1 MNYIL
6 SFAVI
11 SVLAAAILLIGSS
24 TPVFAQENITMNNS
38 SVPGNTS
45 EINTGTGMDTSP
57 PMLGNDTDANIT
69 TTQ

>member
-11 SVLAAAILLIGSS
+11 SVLAAAILLIGANA
-24 TPVFAQENITMNNS
+24 PVFAQENMTMNNS

-45 EINTGTGMDTSP
+45 EINTGTGMDTT
-57 PMLGNDTDANIT
+57 PMLVGNDTDANIT